1 MSVDVTC
8 GKCGEKITTMKM
20 LKSLKDVLNP
30 YNGKCP
36 SCGQSLST
44 SEFTLDVNE
53 NWSKFFRS
61 DLISKRIDQN
71 SLEII

>member
-61 DLISKRIDQN
+61 DLISKRIDQY
-71 SLEII
+71 SLEMI